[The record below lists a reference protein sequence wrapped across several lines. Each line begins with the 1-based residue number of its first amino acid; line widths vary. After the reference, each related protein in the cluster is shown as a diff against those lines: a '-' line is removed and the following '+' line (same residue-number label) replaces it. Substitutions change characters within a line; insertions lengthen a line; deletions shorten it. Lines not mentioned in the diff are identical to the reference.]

1 MLRYAFFLIR
11 RFRVNRLNSWL
22 LSHVYTTSTRQNLKH
37 QPATASTSVQE
48 VVTISSRNNSN
59 CSDFM
64 MMIKPIIISGPSGGG
79 KSTILAKA
87 MKEYPDAFAFSVSH
101 TTRKPRDGELDG
113 QHYYF
118 IEKSEFERMIKDGE
132 FLEHAQFG
140 GNFYGTSKKAVQDI
154 CNSGKIC
161 VLDVELQGVRNFK
174 KAQFEAKYIFVRP
187 PSMEVLENRLR
198 QRGTETDDSLEK
210 RLKHAKED
218 LLAVENESTLF
229 DVVVINE
236 QLDKAYSDFLNA
248 IRSELDVFIQKR
260 SDKEMSNG
268 EGKDVKN

>member
-48 VVTISSRNNSN
+48 VVTISSRNSGLT
-59 CSDFM
+59 

-101 TTRKPRDGELDG
+101 TTRKSRDGEFDG

-118 IEKSEFERMIKDGE
+118 VEKSDFERMIKEGE

-174 KAQFEAKYIFVRP
+174 KAQFDAKYIFIRP

-198 QRGTETDDSLEK
+198 QRGTETDDSLGK

-218 LLAVENESTLF
+218 LLAVGDEPTLF

-260 SDKEMSNG
+260 SDKEMSIGNG
-268 EGKDVKN
+268 EVKDAKN